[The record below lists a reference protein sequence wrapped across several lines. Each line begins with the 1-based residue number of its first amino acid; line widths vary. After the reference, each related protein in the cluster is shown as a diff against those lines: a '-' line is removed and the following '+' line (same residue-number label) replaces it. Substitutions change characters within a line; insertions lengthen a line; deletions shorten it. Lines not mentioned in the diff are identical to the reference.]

1 MKRFTSVVASLV
13 LAALVGSVMAAA
25 PPGEGDSGEVGSPA
39 VDARSTISIVSSVHE
54 VKFADRIDF
63 VLTAESESPIRTI
76 TFFYRLGSRPISV
89 YGYPSFESGTNVTAE
104 FSIDT
109 GRSAY
114 IPSGVEIVYH
124 YVIEDADGNMLESE
138 QRRLLYLDPAFDWR
152 VMSLDNIEV
161 MWHDRPRDTVRDTAE
176 QVDGR
181 LTDIRRVLGLDA
193 APLMRAVILNNRR
206 EATRSFPIIS
216 SAATDSHLYAGF
228 AYGEYDLFVL
238 VGLGVEGMVHEMT
251 HLLLDEAI
259 VSPLG
264 RVPAWYNEGL
274 AQYFESSPSRT
285 DVLRAARSGAL
296 LPLTAMR
303 GQPGRPA
310 DVRLFYAQA
319 LSLVR
324 YMVETYGE
332 ETVTRVVAALSSGA
346 RFEDAIAG
354 AYERPLDI
362 IDAEWRASIGAAP
375 ADSGQTAPA
384 GSHDEDEPV
393 ESAPSDPRDDGFER
407 SFEVDPGTFG
417 TSLLLALAFAFAA
430 AVTGG
435 GWLLRRRRVVP
446 AVVGDEPEGFDPRY
460 DTPP

>member
-1 MKRFTSVVASLV
+1 
-13 LAALVGSVMAAA
+13 
-25 PPGEGDSGEVGSPA
+25 
-39 VDARSTISIVSSVHE
+39 
-54 VKFADRIDF
+54 
-63 VLTAESESPIRTI
+63 
-76 TFFYRLGSRPISV
+76 
-89 YGYPSFESGTNVTAE
+89 
-104 FSIDT
+104 
-109 GRSAY
+109 
-114 IPSGVEIVYH
+114 VEIVYH
-124 YVIEDADGNMLESE
+124 YVIKDRVGNRLESE
-138 QRRLLYLDPAFDWR
+138 PQSLLYLDPAFDWQ

-161 MWHDRPRDTVRDTAE
+161 MWHDRPRDAVRDAAE
-176 QVDGR
+176 QVDRR
-181 LTDIRRVLGLDA
+181 LTDIRKVFGLDA
-193 APLMRAVILNNRR
+193 APLMRAVILSDRR
-206 EATRSFPIIS
+206 ETTRSFPTIS

-274 AQYFESSPSRT
+274 AQYFEQGFFESGTSRT
-285 DVLRAARSGAL
+285 DPTVLAAARSGGL
-296 LPLTAMR
+296 LPLTAMK

-319 LSLVR
+319 RSLVR

-332 ETVTRVVAALSSGA
+332 DTVTQVVAALSSGA
-346 RFEDAIAG
+346 RFEDAVAG
-354 AYERPLDI
+354 VYERPLDV
-362 IDAEWRASIGAAP
+362 IDAEWRASIGVAP
-375 ADSGQTAPA
+375 AGSGQTAPA
-384 GSHDEDEPV
+384 GSHSEDDPV
-393 ESAPSDPRDDGFER
+393 ESAPSERGGDGLER
-407 SFEVDPGTFG
+407 GFEVDPGTFG

-446 AVVGDEPEGFDPRY
+446 AVEGYEPEGFDSRY